1 MQRIHDSKAELAG
14 QIISG
19 RYQLWRVHPGSYA
32 CEESLISVA
41 PNMGSCHNDV
51 RIMRII
57 SRKTLR
63 LFWEKPE
70 YADAEQSLKAWFRE
84 ASNADW
90 TSPAAIKGAFGTASI
105 VANNRVVFNIGGNK
119 YRLVV
124 KVNYP
129 YRVLYVRFIGTHAQY
144 DRIDVDEV

>member
-1 MQRIHDSKAELAG
+1 
-14 QIISG
+14 
-19 RYQLWRVHPGSYA
+19 
-32 CEESLISVA
+32 
-41 PNMGSCHNDV
+41 
-51 RIMRII
+51 MRII

-63 LFWEKPE
+63 LFWQKSD
-70 YADAEQSLKAWFRE
+70 YADEEQPLKAWFSE
-84 ASNADW
+84 ASSADW
-90 TSPAAIKGAFGTASI
+90 NSPAAIKAAFGTASI

-129 YRVLYVRFIGTHAQY
+129 YRVLYIRFIGTHAQY